1 MNNKHYEIL
10 DIARAVCALQ
20 IIGIW
25 HMCNY
30 VFQDSVIMHGSY
42 FMTTIALAGFTFIS
56 GILAGA
62 SNKTGLTYY
71 RSRVERLFVP
81 FLISYFLLISIG
93 LNQFSIRN
101 FVLTITG
108 FCCFTDYQPY
118 TLWYVS
124 MLLVFY
130 AVTPLI
136 KNSHKIVRSIVFFCI
151 ILIYYVFQHNDY
163 RIVFYSVFYL
173 IGLNLKITQL
183 TNLIANKYMRTIA
196 IVSVASICMTFNK
209 PEYYDNKVIMFFV
222 AFTGIP
228 LLFILSNY
236 FTRIKSFRPLF
247 ANIAYS
253 SMFAYLLHR
262 YICFHLSKIL
272 GVYIQDFILMPL
284 LLIAI
289 FITSYYCQVWYDKV
303 IGSFHRSN

>member
-1 MNNKHYEIL
+1 MISKHYEIL
-10 DIARAVCALQ
+10 DVVRAICAIQ

-42 FMTTIALAGFTFIS
+42 FLTTIALAGFTFIS

-62 SNKTGLTYY
+62 SNKTWQIYY
-71 RSRVERLFVP
+71 RSRIERLFIP
-81 FLISYFLLISIG
+81 FLISYFSLISVG
-93 LNQFSIRN
+93 LNHFSTRN
-101 FVLTITG
+101 FILTITG

-118 TLWYVS
+118 SLWYIS

-136 KNSHKIVRSIVFFCI
+136 KSSHKIVKSIVFFLLI
-151 ILIYYVFQHNDY
+151 FIYYIFRQNDY
-163 RIVFYSVFYL
+163 RIVFYSIFYL
-173 IGLNLKITQL
+173 MGLNLKITQL
-183 TNLIANKYMRTIA
+183 ANIIDNKYIRTTA
-196 IVSVASICMTFNK
+196 IVSIVSICMTFNK
-209 PEYYDNKVIMFFV
+209 PEYYGNKIIMFFV

-228 LLFILSNY
+228 LLLILSNY
-236 FTRIKSFRPLF
+236 LAHIRYSRPLF
-247 ANIAYS
+247 TSLAYS

-262 YICFHLSKIL
+262 YICFHVCRIL
-272 GVYIQDFILMPL
+272 GVYIPDWTLMPL

-289 FITSYYCQVWYDKV
+289 FVTSYYCQVWYDKV
-303 IGSFHRSN
+303 LSTFHRGN